1 MPKLR
6 LIEDE
11 QLNCDTL
18 PRRRTGG
25 VERILPKRA
34 CDASNCRAKSRSRW
48 GAAYR
53 RGTMT
58 RILCVED
65 NAENLFMLQRRLTR
79 IGFEVT
85 ITTDGAQSVEW
96 AKTLLPD
103 LIVMDLN
110 LPKLDG
116 WEATRR
122 LKNQPETKHI
132 PIIVLTADSTQKS
145 RDKALAAG
153 CDEFELKPID
163 FQGLVGKIRSLV
175 SGSAKP

>member
-1 MPKLR
+1 
-6 LIEDE
+6 
-11 QLNCDTL
+11 
-18 PRRRTGG
+18 
-25 VERILPKRA
+25 
-34 CDASNCRAKSRSRW
+34 
-48 GAAYR
+48 
-53 RGTMT
+53 MT

-79 IGFEVT
+79 AGFEVT
-85 ITTDGAQSVEW
+85 ITTDGVQSVEW